1 MVDKISFKPV
11 VVNTMLAFPLKKRQS
26 QENLALK
33 VPITNNQPPLY
44 LNPAL
49 ILAKAPFPGHKS
61 SFFRV
66 FNGRSQ
72 VFTNS

>member
-1 MVDKISFKPV
+1 LCPDAIK
-11 VVNTMLAFPLKKRQS
+11 TMLAFPLKNS
-26 QENLALK
+26 LYQENLSRK
-33 VPITNNQPPLY
+33 VPTNIHQVLLLY

-49 ILAKAPFPGHKS
+49 ILAKAPLPGHKS

-66 FNGRSQ
+66 FNGLSQ